1 MNIWRSFVLSV
12 CLLALA
18 AAAPVAHAQS
28 ESPVAVGVAP
38 ASLELAPGQEGEIA
52 IEARDARDLYAFD
65 VTLTF
70 DPTAVAIIDSDPTVD
85 GVQVGLGL
93 FLDPGFVIINQADN
107 QRGVV
112 HVAMTQLSPSQPK
125 SGAGP
130 LVVVRLRANAASPL
144 TLARAE
150 LARPDGSK
158 LPVARSSGQ
167 VTIAQAASARP
178 TATPLPTQ
186 AASLSMPTGTP
197 EDEPAPP
204 TATPAPTEGV
214 AEQEPTAQASSA
226 EPSPSTPAAPTATA
240 VPTAAPTDEPTAP
253 MPTVTS
259 ADVPVSPTAAATS
272 ISIDDPAAS
281 TAVTATVTTVAAT
294 EAPLSATPTVI
305 AIAQVDKTLLPLA
318 AAPDVAPAARAT
330 PRMARLLLVAGG
342 GLLALAGVLG
352 ALAAVVYLRGRR

>member
-12 CLLALA
+12 YLLALA

-28 ESPVAVGVAP
+28 ESPVAITVAP

-125 SGAGP
+125 SGVGP

-144 TLARAE
+144 TLARGE
-150 LARPDGSK
+150 VARPDGSK
-158 LPVARSSGQ
+158 LPVAWSSGQ

-186 AASLSMPTGTP
+186 AASLAMPTGTS
-197 EDEPAPP
+197 EDDGSVLP
-204 TATPAPTEGV
+204 TATLAPTTV
-214 AEQEPTAQASSA
+214 AGEQEATAQSSSV
-226 EPSPSTPAAPTATA
+226 EPMSPTP
-240 VPTAAPTDEPTAP
+240 AAPTDEPAAPAPTA
-253 MPTVTS
+253 TS
-259 ADVPVSPTAAATS
+259 ADAPVLPTAAATS
-272 ISIDDPAAS
+272 APTDDPAAPVE
-281 TAVTATVTTVAAT
+281 AETTQS
-294 EAPLSATPTVI
+294 PATPTAV
-305 AIAQVDKTLLPLA
+305 AVAQADTTLLPLA
-318 AAPDVAPAARAT
+318 AAPDIAPAARAT
-330 PRMARLLLVAGG
+330 PRTARLLLVAGG
-342 GLLALAGVLG
+342 GLLVLAGVLG
-352 ALAAVVYLRGRR
+352 TLAAVMYLRGRR